1 MLINRV
7 LMFFVNLMQKY
18 LPDPFTIA
26 WIITLVVVLMAM
38 GITNTPIMKIITDWG
53 DGFFGILA
61 FAMQMTMVIVSGYAL
76 ASAPIF
82 RRLLRTIAAIPK
94 TPAQTVV
101 FIGFASMVLYYLNW
115 GLGLIA
121 GALLA
126 REAAKLHGDV
136 DFRLLVTA
144 AFSGIIITHGG
155 MSASV
160 PLLIATKGHFL
171 EKEMGIIPLSQT
183 IFHPQAI
190 FITVGLAVV
199 IPLVLL
205 LMIPKKED
213 TVLADPALFEDEQAA
228 VVAVAPEKKQIA
240 DYLDSSMILNYSLG
254 LMGVAYVVYMFAFK
268 GSSLNLNL
276 LIFMFVML
284 GILAH
289 GTLLNYTKAVGKGAT
304 TAAGIILQY
313 PFYAGIMGIMKGSGL
328 VLWISDIF
336 LKMSTYETFELYCYL
351 SSLIISIFIPS
362 AGGHWVVQ
370 APFMLPAAAKLGVE
384 PWKVAM
390 GVAWGESIWNVVCPF
405 WALPLLAIANISIRD
420 LIGFAVLLFLI
431 GNVIAV
437 AGILLFPH

>member
-1 MLINRV
+1 MINRI

-26 WIITLVVVLMAM
+26 WLITLVVVVMAIS
-38 GITNTPIMKIITDWG
+38 ITNTPIMKIINDWG
-53 DGFFGILA
+53 EGFFGILA
-61 FAMQMTMVIVSGYAL
+61 FAMQMALVIVSGYAL
-76 ASAPIF
+76 AAAPVVRKFLQFIASIPHTP
-82 RRLLRTIAAIPK
+82 RQTIL
-94 TPAQTVV
+94 
-101 FIGFASMVLYYLNW
+101 FIGFVSMALYYLNW

-121 GALLA
+121 GGLLA
-126 REAAKLHGDV
+126 REAAKLHRDV

-155 MSASV
+155 LSASV
-160 PLLIATKGHFL
+160 PLLINTKGHFL

-190 FITVGLAVV
+190 FITVGLAVI

-213 TVLADPALFEDEQAA
+213 TVLADPALFEEEQSAA
-228 VVAVAPEKKQIA
+228 TPVAMKKQLA
-240 DYLDSSMILNYSLG
+240 DHLDTSLILNYSLG
-254 LMGVAYVVYMFAFK
+254 FMGVAYIGYFFIK
-268 GSSLNLNL
+268 NGFNLNLNL
-276 LIFMFVML
+276 LIFIFIIL

-289 GTLLNYTKAVGKGAT
+289 GSLINYTKAISKGANA
-304 TAAGIILQY
+304 AAGIILQY
-313 PFYAGIMGIMKGSGL
+313 PFYSGIMGIMKGSGL
-328 VLWISDIF
+328 VFVISDWL
-336 LKMSTYETFELYCYL
+336 LKMSTYETFELACYF

-405 WALPLLAIANISIRD
+405 WALPLLAIANINIRD
-420 LIGFAVLLFLI
+420 LIGFTVLLFII
-431 GNVIAV
+431 GNIIAIM
-437 AGILLFPH
+437 GIMLIPH

>member
-1 MLINRV
+1 
-7 LMFFVNLMQKY
+7 MFFVNLMQKY

-38 GITNTPIMKIITDWG
+38 GITNTPIMKIIADWG

-61 FAMQMTMVIVSGYAL
+61 FAMQMTMVIISGYAL
-76 ASAPIF
+76 ASAPVF

-94 TPAQTVV
+94 TPGQTVV

-171 EKEMGIIPLSQT
+171 EKDMGIIPLSQT

-190 FITVGLAVV
+190 FITVGLAVI

-213 TVLADPALFEDEQAA
+213 TVLADPSLFEDEKAA
-228 VVAVAPEKKQIA
+228 TVPASAQKQIA
-240 DYLDSSMILNYSLG
+240 DHLDSSMLLNYSLG
-254 LMGVAYVVYMFAFK
+254 LMGVAYVVYMFFVK

-276 LIFMFVML
+276 LIFLFVML

-289 GTLLNYTKAVGKGAT
+289 GTLINYTKAVSKGAS

-328 VLWISDIF
+328 VLWISDVL
-336 LKMSTYETFELYCYL
+336 LKMATYETFELYCYL

-420 LIGFAVLLFLI
+420 LIGFAVLLFII
-431 GNVIAV
+431 GNVVAV
-437 AGILLFPH
+437 TGIMLFPH